1 MFGLHASTIRLDNGW
16 FVGIVA
22 VVAVLLVALVPWR
35 WDAWR
40 RRRTWRAVTTLAAVV
55 GVVAAT
61 AAGANLLGSFY
72 PTLGSLLGSSGNPGE
87 GTVADIGP
95 DGGDLAAAMPV
106 IAARSADGHGSVLH
120 MVFHGQRSG
129 ITRDADVYLPAG
141 YSDPA
146 NAAVRYPVVEWLPG
160 FPGEPREV
168 VALFGV
174 TDLVDAAIADHR
186 MPPAIVLVPDINGE
200 PRFGHDEECVDAQ
213 RGAADDT
220 YLTTDLHDWAR
231 STLRVR
237 TEREAWA
244 LSGWSSGGYCAM
256 NLALRHP
263 DIYSIAISQSGYDR
277 TPDDIVTGDLF
288 AGRPDLLTAND
299 VVAHLRDRPAPT
311 TILATAGADEADEQA
326 ALARL
331 RAAAVPPVTLTTHTF
346 PGGGHNQVAV
356 RAQLPPLVDWLG
368 RHLPGPV
375 APSTLPADAK
385 VVPAPGVAPP
395 ALP

>member
-1 MFGLHASTIRLDNGW
+1 MLGLHASTIRLDDGW
-16 FVGIVA
+16 VVAAVA
-22 VVAVLLVALVPWR
+22 VVALALVALVPWR

-40 RRRTWRAVTTLAAVV
+40 HRRTWRSVTT
-55 GVVAAT
+55 VVAVLGVLV
-61 AAGANLLGSFY
+61 AAGAGVNYLGSFY

-95 DGGDLAAAMPV
+95 DGADLPAALPLLD
-106 IAARSADGHGSVLH
+106 ARSAEGHGSVLH
-120 MVFHGQRSG
+120 MVFHGPRSG

-141 YSDPA
+141 YTDPA
-146 NAAVRYPVVEWLPG
+146 QAAVRYPVVEWLPG

-174 TDLVDAAIADHR
+174 TDLVDAAIAEHR
-186 MPPAIVLVPDINGE
+186 MPPAVVLVPDTNGE
-200 PRFGHDEECVDAQ
+200 PRFGHDEECVDASH
-213 RGAADDT
+213 GALDDT
-220 YLTTDLHDWAR
+220 YLTTDLHDWALH
-231 STLRVR
+231 TLRVR
-237 TEREAWA
+237 PEREAWA

-263 DIYSIAISQSGYDR
+263 DLYSIAVSQSGYDR

-288 AGRPDLLTAND
+288 AGRPDLAAAND

-311 TILATAGADEADEQA
+311 AILATAGADEDDEQA

-331 RAAAVPPVTLTTHTF
+331 RAAAVPPVTLVTHTF

-368 RHLPGPV
+368 RRLPAPV
-375 APSTLPADAK
+375 APSTPPDGTQVLP
-385 VVPAPGVAPP
+385 PAPGPLPP
-395 ALP
+395 